1 MTPERAT
8 LKDFKLRQTDC
19 RAEMLAVFND
29 NPHALAHGDVERSLP
44 EKFDRVTVYRTLK
57 TFLEKGIIHK
67 VLDDEGGTKYAL
79 CRDACHAADH
89 QHHHDHVH
97 FKCNRCGLTTCL
109 DDVAVPTLS
118 LPAGY
123 RREETNLLVQG
134 ICPTCG
140 ASEN

>member
-8 LKDFKLRQTDC
+8 LKEFNLRQTDC
-19 RAEMLAVFND
+19 RAEMLAIFD
-29 NPHALAHGDVERSLP
+29 QNPHALAHADVEARLP

-67 VLDDEGGTKYAL
+67 VLDDEGGMKYAL
-79 CRDACHAADH
+79 CRATCHTADH

-97 FKCNRCGLTTCL
+97 FKCTVCGLTNCL
-109 DDVAVPTLS
+109 DDVRVPALS

-123 RREETNLLVQG
+123 QRQETNLLVQG
-134 ICPTCG
+134 VCPHCHP
-140 ASEN
+140 N